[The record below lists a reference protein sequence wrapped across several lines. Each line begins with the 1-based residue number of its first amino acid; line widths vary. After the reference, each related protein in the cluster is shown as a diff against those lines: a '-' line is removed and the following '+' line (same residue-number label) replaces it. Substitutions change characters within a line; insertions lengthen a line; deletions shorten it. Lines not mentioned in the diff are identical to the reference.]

1 MLLLKSQTPG
11 STTLAT
17 TRHSLVI
24 ILTDQKVIYFNA
36 FIHLF
41 NFRLPERKKNKLL
54 KAPTGQVNDIHVC
67 IHKCTPRTKQGQ
79 SGPHSEYC
87 NHSGVGWI
95 FRVQSNTIQTGPVA
109 SEALTLS
116 LSSLPLPLPCKKN
129 KNNNNPGWN
138 VIKTIKGG
146 FLCLWHPSTVDT
158 RWEPRALYNRE

>member
-24 ILTDQKVIYFNA
+24 ILTDQKVIYSNA

-116 LSSLPLPLPCKKN
+116 LSSLPLPLPCKKTKKQQPWMERD
-129 KNNNNPGWN
+129 KNN
-138 VIKTIKGG
+138 KGG
-146 FLCLWHPSTVDT
+146 GFYGTHLL
-158 RWEPRALYNRE
+158 